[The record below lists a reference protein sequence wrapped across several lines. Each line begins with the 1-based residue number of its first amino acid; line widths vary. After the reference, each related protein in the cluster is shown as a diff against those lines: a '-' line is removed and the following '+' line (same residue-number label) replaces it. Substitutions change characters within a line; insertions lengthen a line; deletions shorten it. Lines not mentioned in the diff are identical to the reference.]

1 MISPRGGSQ
10 LYNFN
15 IKMQG
20 EKERKNGAFALR
32 LSFIIQKDKSSL

>member
-10 LYNFN
+10 LYNIS

-20 EKERKNGAFALR
+20 EKKRKNSVLALG
-32 LSFIIQKDKSSL
+32 LSFIIQKDKS